1 VEIESEALPMG
12 FSGGVRGQRASAA
25 AEAGAGSERAETDAG
40 QGSGIAGS
48 VRSADS
54 ESSAFGDLSRVT
66 PAADTLLDTPC
77 ASETGTAGPETA
89 PSRRRKRQA
98 SEGGRGSS
106 VS

>member
-1 VEIESEALPMG
+1 MG
-12 FSGGVRGQRASAA
+12 FSGRERGQRAAA
-25 AEAGAGSERAETDAG
+25 AAAGADVAQAAPHLVDQAAPTDGAERA
-40 QGSGIAGS
+40 
-48 VRSADS
+48 ADS
-54 ESSAFGDLSRVT
+54 ESAAFGELSRVT
-66 PAADTLLDTPC
+66 PAADTLCDTPC